1 MKGCRGGKGEEGT
14 SYLQDLVAN
23 WRLWEEYWLLPI
35 PSPPSPLPLP
45 SLPLHTYVLSQ
56 APPPPYREH
65 DVIFTRLCCELA
77 RLGRDWLLPLPL
89 PPPPY
94 LRLFPSPTPSIQRAW
109 RHIYNSLLRTG
120 AFGNSTDSPPLPP
133 SVFFL
138 PPPPS
143 PSDKEHDVRNILTCT
158 FSVDIFKWF
167 NPFTPESDQCQIT
180 PAASPEILH
189 HTVRRTWLFIAYS
202 DERWF

>member
-143 PSDKEHDVRNILTCT
+143 PSDKEHDVIFSTSSLKSAETSWLAPLALISSSGLTL
-158 FSVDIFKWF
+158 SLLRVINVKL
-167 NPFTPESDQCQIT
+167 PLLPHQKYYIT
-180 PAASPEILH
+180 Q
-189 HTVRRTWLFIAYS
+189 
-202 DERWF
+202 